1 MSTMRFTLLG
11 PVSVWADGAPL
22 DVPDGRPAL
31 VLATLLAARGETA
44 TPDRLIDALWDEPP
58 VSASANLRT
67 YLARVR
73 RALGEHAERLTRT
86 NVGHALRILPG
97 ELDLDRFVSAVEA
110 VKDGQ
115 LKTSPDD
122 AADRLRDALDIWS
135 GSVAGEGLQRFGA
148 MGRFLDALDEQRL
161 LTVERYAAACLA
173 AGRHQAATEAIG
185 PVVRRHETRET
196 AWWLLIRGLHESGD
210 RNEALRVWKLASQ
223 TLRAE
228 LGVDPSAR
236 MRQLLDRIKA
246 GPAERAG
253 ARDIPAPVA
262 TVRRDLL
269 PPARQLF
276 GRSELLGQI
285 IDAATKPGVVL
296 LHGVA
301 GVGKSALAVGA
312 AHNLADS
319 FPDGRTYLDLCG
331 STPGLAP
338 MSPEEVATSLLRMFG
353 VEEREGSLGYS
364 LAALTKHLADRRVLV
379 VLDNARD
386 AGQIRAVLRAL
397 ARATVILTS
406 RAPLPSIEA
415 TSLPVGVLD
424 EQSAI
429 QMVGQLGGQERVT
442 EAPDAA
448 RTLVRLCGR
457 LPLALRITGARLA
470 AHGVLPIQAMV
481 ERLSDE
487 QHVLDELTVDDLEV
501 RSSLALM
508 VEHLGAQ
515 PHGADA
521 VRLFSYWGV
530 ARVPELGH
538 ILAQALL
545 GGDAQ
550 RARLALDRL
559 ASSGLIETHGQ
570 HRYRLHDLVR
580 LYAAELGSR
589 DPVEREGVVHGT
601 RSYLLGGARRA
612 RDVIRADPYR
622 VTDVFTRD
630 DLSPAV
636 LEGTDDAMAW
646 FEAERPNL
654 VAAARFAHEEGTPE
668 GHLFA
673 SRLSSGVYP
682 FLPMRGY
689 YRDLKEIATLG
700 LASAAVTGH
709 RADEAHNRVYL
720 AAALSRM
727 GAGDEAV
734 HELRQAL
741 QIRRDLGL
749 GEQVAVTLDHLG
761 YALAAAHRLHEARDA
776 FLEALALH
784 RQGAPDESLGV
795 SLNNLADLLLQL
807 GEVDEALPY
816 LTESLDLRTRIGDH
830 VGVAITTLTIA
841 QAHAGAQRYDDAF
854 DWLAT
859 ALALA
864 RQTGNR
870 ESEWRALKVRGEL
883 FTALGRTDDALT
895 DLYAALD
902 LSTLVED
909 DVGTAEV
916 RQLISNVATDAGD
929 GAREQAR

>member
-11 PVSVWADGAPL
+11 PVSAWADGAPL

-31 VLATLLAARGETA
+31 VVATLLAARGESA
-44 TPDRLIDALWDEPP
+44 TPGRLIDALWDEPP

-73 RALGEHAERLTRT
+73 RALGEHAQRLART
-86 NVGHALRILPG
+86 QVGHALRILPG
-97 ELDLDRFVSAVEA
+97 ELDLDRFTSAVEA
-110 VKDGQ
+110 VKDSQ
-115 LKTSPDD
+115 LKTAPDD

-135 GSVAGEGLQRFGA
+135 GSVAGEGLPRFGA
-148 MGRFLDALDEQRL
+148 MGRFLDALDEQHL

-185 PVVRRHETRET
+185 PVARRHETRET
-196 AWWLLIRGLHESGD
+196 AWWLLIRSLHESGD

-223 TLRAE
+223 TLRTE

-253 ARDIPAPVA
+253 VREAPVPA
-262 TVRRDLL
+262 VAVRRDLL
-269 PPARQLF
+269 PPAPHLF
-276 GRSELLGQI
+276 GRTELLSQVVAS
-285 IDAATKPGVVL
+285 AAEPGVVL

-312 AHNLADS
+312 AHDLVDS
-319 FPDGRTYLDLCG
+319 CPDGRTYLDLCG
-331 STPGLAP
+331 STPGMAP

-379 VLDNARD
+379 VLDNVRD
-386 AGQIRAVLRAL
+386 AGQIRPVLRAL

-406 RAPLPSIEA
+406 RVPLPSIEA

-429 QMVGQLGGQERVT
+429 QMVGRLGGQDRVT

-448 RTLVRLCGR
+448 LTLVRLCGR
-457 LPLALRITGARLA
+457 LPLALRIAGARLA
-470 AHGVLPIQAMV
+470 AHGPLPIEAMV

-501 RSSLALM
+501 RASLALM
-508 VEHLGAQ
+508 VEHLSAQ
-515 PHGADA
+515 PHGTDA

-538 ILAQALL
+538 PLAQALL
-545 GGDAQ
+545 GGDAR

-559 ASSGLIETHGQ
+559 ASSGLIEVHGQ
-570 HRYRLHDLVR
+570 LSYRLHDLVR
-580 LYAAELGSR
+580 LYAAELGAR
-589 DPVEREGVVHGT
+589 NQAERAGVVHRV

-612 RDVIRADPYR
+612 RDAIRVDPYR
-622 VTDVFTRD
+622 VDDVFADD
-630 DLSPAV
+630 DLSPVAF
-636 LEGTDDAMAW
+636 TDADDAMAW

-654 VAAARFAHEEGTPE
+654 VAAARFAHDEGTPE
-668 GHLFA
+668 SHLFA
-673 SRLSSGVYP
+673 SRLAAGVYP

-689 YRDLKEIATLG
+689 YRDLKEIASLG
-700 LASAAVTGH
+700 VASIAVTGD

-734 HELRQAL
+734 QELRLAL

-749 GEQVAVTLDHLG
+749 DRQVAATLDHLG
-761 YALAAAHRLHEARDA
+761 YALAAAHRLHEARDT

-784 RQGAPDESLGV
+784 RQGAPDEALGI

-816 LTESLDLRTRIGDH
+816 LTESLDLRTRLGDH
-830 VGVAITTLTIA
+830 MGVAITTLTIA

-854 DWLAT
+854 DWLGT
-859 ALALA
+859 ALAMA

-883 FTALGRTDDALT
+883 YSALGRGDDALT

-909 DVGTAEV
+909 DVGAAEV
-916 RQLISNVATDAGD
+916 RRLISNVATDPGD
-929 GAREQAR
+929 GTREQAH